1 MATETVK
8 IDRNHQI
15 LRVIAITYSVIG
27 IISLIGGYAVF
38 LAPGYSGDLTAI
50 SLGIITFF
58 ALLATFNALYLRKKI
73 NRFSTFLTLMT
84 GYLPLGFFSVL
95 MVQSN
100 RLSFLTLV
108 MFLIPLALNSKRRY
122 TIGFGAL
129 GLVTLGYWTI
139 VSGLLETTEKAML
152 FVIGIQIFAVVMV
165 VSNGFAGVL
174 KQASDAAEEIKV
186 KAEAELEAFSK
197 RQLTIDEVKQ
207 SIGTMYLRIEQSSDA
222 MNSLVQAMDEISKG
236 SYDQTTA
243 TETISQKSKQI
254 LNQINTFRENVTA
267 VSELSNHIASLSS
280 ALNES
285 NEQIGIHASSNTET
299 IDRLNI
305 QVKGNAA
312 QLVTIKGVLELVKAV
327 SNQTNLLALNA
338 SIEAARAGESG
349 KGFAVVAQEIRKLA
363 EDTDALSS
371 KIDIEIGLVTDS
383 FDHLLNSFSGLVE
396 ANGSTVESL
405 NQISKNISNL
415 NQGIDTLKAESMT
428 MNSGIKE
435 IVVANSE
442 LSQSTETISATL
454 EESMAIIEEV
464 KATTDSIDRDMDEI
478 KNISNSID
486 QTIALI

>member
-1 MATETVK
+1 MSTERID
-8 IDRNHQI
+8 IDRNHRI
-15 LRVIAITYSVIG
+15 LRVIAITYSIIG
-27 IISLIGGYAVF
+27 ITSLIGGYAVF
-38 LAPGYSGDLTAI
+38 LAPGYSGNLNAF

-58 ALLATFNALYLRKKI
+58 ALLATLNALYLRKKI
-73 NRFSTFLTLMT
+73 NRFSTIFTLIT

-100 RLSFLTLV
+100 RLSFLTIV

-129 GLVTLGYWTI
+129 GLATLGYWTI

-152 FVIGIQIFAVVMV
+152 FVIGIQIFAVVIV

-174 KQASDAAEEIKV
+174 KQAAEAAEEIRV
-186 KAEAELEAFSK
+186 KAEAELEAFAK
-197 RQLTIDEVKQ
+197 RQMTIDEVKQ
-207 SIGTMYLRIEQSSDA
+207 SISTMYTRIEQSSDA

-254 LNQINTFRENVTA
+254 LTQINAFRDDVTA

-280 ALNES
+280 ALNDS

-299 IDRLNI
+299 IDRLNL

-312 QLVTIKGVLELVKAV
+312 QLVTIKEVLQLVKAV

-415 NQGIDTLKAESMT
+415 DQGIDTLRAKSMT
-428 MNSGIKE
+428 MNSGVNE

-478 KNISNSID
+478 KSISNTID

>member
-1 MATETVK
+1 MSSEN
-8 IDRNHQI
+8 IDLNRNHKI
-15 LRVIAITYSVIG
+15 LSVIAITYSIIG
-27 IISLIGGYAVF
+27 ITSLIGAYAVF
-38 LAPGYSGDLTAI
+38 LAPGYSGNLNAL

-58 ALLATFNALYLRKKI
+58 ALLATFNAFYLRKKI
-73 NRFSTFLTLMT
+73 NRFSTVFTLTT
-84 GYLPLGFFSVL
+84 GYLPLGLFSVL

-100 RLSFLTLV
+100 RLSFLTIV

-129 GLVTLGYWTI
+129 GLATLGYWTI

-186 KAEAELEAFSK
+186 KADAELDAYAK
-197 RQLTIDEVKQ
+197 RQMTIDDVKQ
-207 SIGTMYLRIEQSSDA
+207 SISNMYLRIEQSSDA

-236 SYDQTTA
+236 SYDQTSA

-254 LNQINTFRENVTA
+254 LNQINAFRDDVTA
-267 VSELSNHIASLSS
+267 VSELSNQIATLSS
-280 ALNES
+280 ALNAS

-312 QLVTIKGVLELVKAV
+312 QLGTIKDVLQLVKAV
-327 SNQTNLLALNA
+327 ANQTNLLALNA

-371 KIDIEIGLVTDS
+371 KIDVEIESVTES
-383 FDHLLNSFSGLVE
+383 FDHLLTGFGGLVE

-405 NQISKNISNL
+405 NQISENISNL
-415 NQGIDTLKAESMT
+415 DQGIDTLKAKSMT
-428 MNSGIKE
+428 INSGIKE
-435 IVVANSE
+435 IVTANSE
-442 LSQSTETISATL
+442 LTQNTETISATL
-454 EESMAIIEEV
+454 EESMAIVEEV